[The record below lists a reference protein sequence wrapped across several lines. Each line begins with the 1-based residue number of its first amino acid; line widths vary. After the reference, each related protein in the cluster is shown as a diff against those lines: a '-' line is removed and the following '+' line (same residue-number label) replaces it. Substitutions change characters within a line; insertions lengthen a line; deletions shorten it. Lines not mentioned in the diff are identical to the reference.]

1 MMTRND
7 AAQWLLSHDH
17 FCILTH
23 VRPDGDTMGSAS
35 ALCVGLRQLGKTAHL
50 LYNDGASPFLE
61 QCQLGLTKA
70 WPDAGDV
77 LVTVD
82 VAAERMLSLAKRFLN
97 GESGTPYEKGPCSP
111 A

>member
-1 MMTRND
+1 MTRND
-7 AAQWLLSHDH
+7 AAAWLLNHDH

-50 LYNDGASPFLE
+50 LHNEGASPFLNR
-61 QCQLGLTKA
+61 CQLGLSKEK
-70 WPDAGDV
+70 PDEGDV

-82 VAAERMLSLAKRFLN
+82 VAAKRMLPEEWLPL
-97 GESGTPYEKGPCSP
+97 
-111 A
+111 